1 MVSTSEIKPYA
12 LFDSVYNLQYV
23 ELYGGG
29 ENDPIVDATLYAKE
43 HLAFDSAG
51 NRLPFSI
58 QVSLNA
64 QYLDRD
70 KMLLEDKS
78 RKTMRLSQ
86 LITVTVIVWQTI
98 EDYMFFESDETGWA
112 ELM

>member
-29 ENDPIVDATLYAKE
+29 ENDPIIDASLYAQE

-70 KMLLEDKS
+70 KMLLEDKG
-78 RKTMRLSQ
+78 RKTMRFEQ
-86 LITVTVIVWQTI
+86 LVILTVIVFSCV
-98 EDYMFFESDETGWA
+98 EDYMWFESGNRPWMEN
-112 ELM
+112 